1 MNNLR
6 KKVIAAPYPQKL
18 NRLFSEEKIHMISS
32 LADFVYLGDEKTA
45 GDEIDKHLPDAVA
58 VIGQMEMPE
67 SRLRLAPGL
76 RAIFN
81 VEGNFYQNIDYDY
94 CFNNGIYVLNCGEA
108 YALAVA
114 EMALGFAIDLGRG
127 ITREDRRTR
136 SGNEKYL
143 AEGCL
148 NSVLLSGSDVGIIG
162 FGFLGKALAKLL
174 APFRCRV
181 RVYDPWVPDSVI
193 IEHGCIPTA
202 LEDVLEESRFVF
214 VMAGVTKNNQGF
226 LNAEKLSLIKKDSFF
241 ILMSRAAV
249 VDFDA
254 LCSLTEEGRFT
265 AAADVF
271 PEEPISR
278 NHRIRKNENIL
289 LSTHRAGGIPQAFA
303 RIGEMVVDDLSLI
316 LRGLPPLRM
325 QIAMR
330 ETVKNLIS
338 KPAG

>member
-1 MNNLR
+1 MNNLK

-18 NRLFSEEKIHMISS
+18 NRLFSEEKIQMISS

-45 GDEIDKHLPDAVA
+45 GDEIDKHLPDATA

-127 ITREDRRTR
+127 ITGEDRRVR

-148 NSVLLSGSDVGIIG
+148 DSVLLSGSDVGIIG
-162 FGFLGKALAKLL
+162 FGFLGKALTRLL
-174 APFRCRV
+174 VPFRCRV
-181 RVYDPWVPDSVI
+181 RVYDPWVPDSII
-193 IEHGCIPTA
+193 IEHGCIPTT
-202 LEDVLEESRFVF
+202 LEDVLEKSRFVF
-214 VMAGVTKNNQGF
+214 VMAGVTKNNRGF
-226 LNAEKLSLIKKDSFF
+226 LSAEKLSLIKKDSFF

-265 AAADVF
+265 AATDVF
-271 PEEPISR
+271 PEEPIPR

-289 LSTHRAGGIPQAFA
+289 LSPHRAGGIPQAFA
-303 RIGEMVVDDLSLI
+303 RIGKMVIDDLSLI

-338 KPAG
+338 KPAK

>member
-32 LADFVYLGDEKTA
+32 LADFIYLGDEKMT
-45 GDEIDKHLPDAVA
+45 GDEIDEHLPDAIA

-76 RAIFN
+76 RVIFN

-94 CFNNGIYVLNCGEA
+94 CFNNGIYVLNCGKA

-127 ITREDRRTR
+127 ITREDRRAR

-148 NSVLLSGSDVGIIG
+148 NSVLLSGSDAGIIG

-181 RVYDPWVPDSVI
+181 RVYDPWVPDNTI
-193 IEHGCIPTA
+193 IEYGCIPA
-202 LEDVLEESRFVF
+202 VLEDVLRESRFVF
-214 VMAGVTKNNQGF
+214 VMAGVTKNNVGF

-241 ILMSRAAV
+241 ILMSRAAI
-249 VDFDA
+249 VDFEA
-254 LCSLTEEGRFT
+254 LCGLTEEGRFT
-265 AAADVF
+265 AATDVF
-271 PEEPISR
+271 PEEPIPR
-278 NHRIRKNENIL
+278 DHRIRKNENIL
-289 LSTHRAGGIPQAFA
+289 LSTHRAGGIPQAFT
-303 RIGEMVVDDLSLI
+303 RIGEMVIDDLSLI

-325 QIAMR
+325 QVAMR

-338 KPAG
+338 KPAE

>member
-18 NRLFSEEKIHMISS
+18 DRLFSEEKIHMISS
-32 LADFVYLGDEKTA
+32 LADFIYLGDEKIA
-45 GDEIDKHLPDAVA
+45 GDEIDEHLPDAIA

-76 RAIFN
+76 RVIFN

-94 CFNNGIYVLNCGEA
+94 CFNNGIYVLNCGKA

-127 ITREDRRTR
+127 ITREDRRAR

-148 NSVLLSGSDVGIIG
+148 DSVLLSGSDAGIIG

-181 RVYDPWVPDSVI
+181 RVYDPWIPDSTI
-193 IEHGCIPTA
+193 IEYGCIPA
-202 LEDVLEESRFVF
+202 VLEDVLRESRFVF

-241 ILMSRAAV
+241 ILMSRAAI
-249 VDFDA
+249 VDFEA
-254 LCSLTEEGRFT
+254 LCGLTEEGRFT
-265 AAADVF
+265 AAVDVF
-271 PEEPISR
+271 PEEPIPR
-278 NHRIRKNENIL
+278 DHRIRKNENIL

-303 RIGEMVVDDLSLI
+303 RIGEMVIDDLSLI

-325 QIAMR
+325 QVAMR

-338 KPAG
+338 KPAE

>member
-1 MNNLR
+1 MNNLK

-18 NRLFSEEKIHMISS
+18 NRLFSEEKIQMINS
-32 LADFVYLGDEKTA
+32 LADFVYLGDEKTT
-45 GDEIDKHLPDAVA
+45 GKEIDEHLPDTIAL
-58 VIGQMEMPE
+58 IGQMEMPE

-127 ITREDRRTR
+127 ITREDRRAR

-148 NSVLLSGSDVGIIG
+148 DSVMLSGSEAGIIG

-181 RVYDPWVPDSVI
+181 RVYDPWIPDSII

-202 LEDVLEESRFVF
+202 LEDVLKESRFVF
-214 VMAGVTKNNQGF
+214 IMAGVTKDNQGF
-226 LNAEKLSLIKKDSFF
+226 LNADKLSLIKKNSFF

-249 VDFDA
+249 VDFNA
-254 LCSLTEEGRFT
+254 LCGLTEEGRFT
-265 AAADVF
+265 AAIDVF
-271 PEEPISR
+271 PEEPIPS

-289 LSTHRAGGIPQAFA
+289 LSTHRAGGIPQAFT
-303 RIGEMVVDDLSLI
+303 RIGGMVIDDLSLI
-316 LRGLPPLRM
+316 LHGLPPLRM

-338 KPAG
+338 KPAE

>member
-32 LADFVYLGDEKTA
+32 LADFIYLGDEKIA
-45 GDEIDKHLPDAVA
+45 GDEIDEHLPDAIA

-76 RAIFN
+76 RVIFN

-94 CFNNGIYVLNCGEA
+94 CFNNGIYVLNCGKA

-127 ITREDRRTR
+127 ITREDRRAR

-148 NSVLLSGSDVGIIG
+148 DSVLLSGSDAGIIG

-181 RVYDPWVPDSVI
+181 RVYDPWVPDSTI
-193 IEHGCIPTA
+193 IEYGCIPA
-202 LEDVLEESRFVF
+202 VLEDVLKESRFVF

-241 ILMSRAAV
+241 ILMSRAAI
-249 VDFDA
+249 VDFEA
-254 LCSLTEEGRFT
+254 LCGLTEEGRFT

-271 PEEPISR
+271 PEEPIPR
-278 NHRIRKNENIL
+278 DHRIRKNENIL

-303 RIGEMVVDDLSLI
+303 RIGEMVIDDLSLI

-325 QIAMR
+325 QVAMR

-338 KPAG
+338 KPAE

>member
-6 KKVIAAPYPQKL
+6 KKVIVAPYPQKL
-18 NRLFSEEKIHMISS
+18 HSLFSKEKIRMIKT
-32 LADFVYLGDEKTA
+32 LVNLVYLGDEKIA
-45 GDEIDKHLPDAVA
+45 DSEIDKYLPDAIA
-58 VIGQMEMPE
+58 VIGQMEMPK

-81 VEGNFYQNIDYDY
+81 VEGNFYHNIDYDY

-114 EMALGFAIDLGRG
+114 EMALGFAINLGRG

-143 AEGCL
+143 AESCL
-148 NSVLLSGSDVGIIG
+148 DSVLVSGSNIGIIG
-162 FGFLGKALAKLL
+162 FGFLGKALTKLL
-174 APFRCRV
+174 ASFRCKIK
-181 RVYDPWVPDSVI
+181 VYDPWVPDNTI
-193 IEHGCIPTA
+193 IEQGCIPTT
-202 LEDVLEESRFVF
+202 LEDVLEKSRYIF
-214 VMAGVTKNNQGF
+214 VMAGVTKYNQGF
-226 LNAEKLSLIKKDSFF
+226 LSREKLSLIKKNSFF
-241 ILMSRAAV
+241 ILISRAAV

-254 LCSLTEEGRFT
+254 LCDLTEEGKFT
-265 AAADVF
+265 AAVDVF
-271 PEEPISR
+271 PEEPIPK
-278 NHRIRKNENIL
+278 NHRVKKNKNIL
-289 LSTHRAGGIPQAFA
+289 LSPHRAGGIPQSFTM
-303 RIGEMVVDDLSLI
+303 IGEMVIDDLFLI

>member
-6 KKVIAAPYPQKL
+6 NKVIAAPYPQKL
-18 NRLFSEEKIHMISS
+18 NRLFSEEKIHMINS
-32 LADFVYLGDEKTA
+32 LADFVFLGDEKTA
-45 GDEIDKHLPDAVA
+45 GDEIDRHLPDAAA

-127 ITREDRRTR
+127 ITREDRRAR

-148 NSVLLSGSDVGIIG
+148 DSVLLSGSDVGIIG
-162 FGFLGKALAKLL
+162 FGFLGKALTKLL

-181 RVYDPWVPDSVI
+181 RVYDPWVPGSVI
-193 IEHGCIPTA
+193 IEHGCIPIT
-202 LEDVLEESRFVF
+202 LEDVLEKSRFVF
-214 VMAGVTKNNQGF
+214 VMAGVTKDNRGF
-226 LNAEKLSLIKKDSFF
+226 LSAEKLSLIKKDSFF

-249 VDFDA
+249 VDFEA
-254 LCSLTEEGRFT
+254 LCGLTEERRFT

-271 PEEPISR
+271 PEEPIPR

-289 LSTHRAGGIPQAFA
+289 LSPHRAGGIPQAFA
-303 RIGEMVVDDLSLI
+303 RIGEMVIDDLSLI

>member
-1 MNNLR
+1 MNNLK

-18 NRLFSEEKIHMISS
+18 NRLFSEKNILMISS
-32 LADFVYLGDEKTA
+32 LTDFVYLGDEKNT
-45 GDEIDKHLPDAVA
+45 GDEIDKHLPDATA
-58 VIGQMEMPE
+58 VIGQMGMPE
-67 SRLRLAPGL
+67 SRLKLAPGL

-127 ITREDRRTR
+127 ITREDRRAR
-136 SGNEKYL
+136 RGNEKYL

-148 NSVLLSGSDVGIIG
+148 DSVLLSGSEAGIIG

-181 RVYDPWVPDSVI
+181 RVYDPWVPDSII
-193 IEHGCIPTA
+193 IENGCIPTA
-202 LEDVLEESRFVF
+202 LEDILRESRFIF
-214 VMAGVTKNNQGF
+214 VMAGVTKDNQGF

-241 ILMSRAAV
+241 ILMSRAAI
-249 VDFDA
+249 VDFEA
-254 LCSLTEEGRFT
+254 LCGLTEEGRFT
-265 AAADVF
+265 AATDVF
-271 PEEPISR
+271 PEEPIPR
-278 NHRIRKNENIL
+278 DHRIRKNENIL

-303 RIGEMVVDDLSLI
+303 RIGEMVIDDLSLI

-338 KPAG
+338 KPAE

>member
-18 NRLFSEEKIHMISS
+18 NRLFSEEKIHMINS
-32 LADFVYLGDEKTA
+32 LADFIYLGDEKIA
-45 GDEIDKHLPDAVA
+45 GDEIDEHLPDAIA

-67 SRLRLAPGL
+67 SRLRLASGL
-76 RAIFN
+76 RVIFN

-94 CFNNGIYVLNCGEA
+94 CFNNGIYVLNCGKA

-127 ITREDRRTR
+127 ITREDRRAR

-148 NSVLLSGSDVGIIG
+148 DSVLLSGSDAGIIG

-181 RVYDPWVPDSVI
+181 RVYDPWVPDSTI
-193 IEHGCIPTA
+193 IEYGCIPA
-202 LEDVLEESRFVF
+202 VLEDVLRESRFVF
-214 VMAGVTKNNQGF
+214 VMAGVTKDNQGF

-241 ILMSRAAV
+241 ILMSRAAI
-249 VDFDA
+249 VDFEA
-254 LCSLTEEGRFT
+254 LCGLTEEGRFT
-265 AAADVF
+265 AATDVF
-271 PEEPISR
+271 PEEPIPR
-278 NHRIRKNENIL
+278 DHRIRKNENIL

-303 RIGEMVVDDLSLI
+303 RIGEMVIDDLSLI

-325 QIAMR
+325 QVAMR

-338 KPAG
+338 KPAE

>member
-1 MNNLR
+1 MNNLK

-18 NRLFSEEKIHMISS
+18 NRLFSKEKIRMISA
-32 LADFVYLGDEKTA
+32 LVNFVYLGDGKTA
-45 GDEIDKHLPDAVA
+45 GGKIDKHLPNTIAI
-58 VIGQMEMPE
+58 IGQIEMPE

-76 RAIFN
+76 KAIFN

-127 ITREDRRTR
+127 ITKEDRKAR

-148 NSVLLSGSDVGIIG
+148 DSVLLSDSDVGIIG
-162 FGFLGKALAKLL
+162 FGFLGKALTKLL
-174 APFRCRV
+174 TPFRCKV
-181 RVYDPWVPDSVI
+181 RVYDPWVPDSII
-193 IEHGCIPTA
+193 IEQGCIPTP
-202 LEDVLEESRFVF
+202 LEDILKKSRFIF
-214 VMAGVTKNNQGF
+214 VMAGVTKDNQGF
-226 LNAEKLSLIKKDSFF
+226 LSAEKLSLIKKDSFF
-241 ILMSRAAV
+241 ILMSRAAI

-254 LCSLTEEGRFT
+254 LCSLTEKGKFT
-265 AAADVF
+265 AATDVF
-271 PEEPISR
+271 PEEPIPK
-278 NHRIRKNENIL
+278 NHRVRKNENIL
-289 LSTHRAGGIPQAFA
+289 LSPHRAGGIPQSFT
-303 RIGEMVVDDLSLI
+303 RIGEMVIDDLSLI

>member
-1 MNNLR
+1 
-6 KKVIAAPYPQKL
+6 
-18 NRLFSEEKIHMISS
+18 MINS
-32 LADFVYLGDEKTA
+32 LADFVFLGDEKTA
-45 GDEIDKHLPDAVA
+45 GDEIDKHLPDAAA

-81 VEGNFYQNIDYDY
+81 VEGNFYQNINYDY

-127 ITREDRRTR
+127 ITREDRRAR

-143 AEGCL
+143 AEGCFD
-148 NSVLLSGSDVGIIG
+148 SVLLSGSDVGIIG
-162 FGFLGKALAKLL
+162 FGFLGKALTKLI

-181 RVYDPWVPDSVI
+181 KVYDPWVPDSVI
-193 IEHGCIPTA
+193 IEHGCIPIT
-202 LEDVLEESRFVF
+202 LEDVLEKSRFVF
-214 VMAGVTKNNQGF
+214 VMAGVTKDNRGF
-226 LNAEKLSLIKKDSFF
+226 LSAEKLSLIKKDSFF
-241 ILMSRAAV
+241 ILMSRAAI

-254 LCSLTEEGRFT
+254 LCGLTEERRFT

-271 PEEPISR
+271 PEEPIPR
-278 NHRIRKNENIL
+278 NHRIRKNVNIL
-289 LSTHRAGGIPQAFA
+289 LSPHRAGGIPQAFA
-303 RIGEMVVDDLSLI
+303 RIGEMVIDDLSSI